1 MKWMPRWLGA
11 GSASKEASDEE
22 AMRRV
27 QASTDHAAFAQL
39 VNRWEGPI
47 RRLCVRMTGDEH
59 RGEDLAQEAFARVF
73 ANRHRFEPTRRFSTW
88 LWRIALNLCYE
99 EARKLGRRG
108 ERTADVGDDSAI
120 AGPRLVTDR
129 DAGPEGRA
137 VQAERVALVRAALGR
152 LPEAH
157 RAVVVLRE
165 YENLKFREI
174 AEVLDV
180 PEGTVKWR
188 MAEAMNQL
196 SEQLKPILA
205 AEADVSA
212 PAEVQPAAK
221 VRLAL

>member
-1 MKWMPRWLGA
+1 M
-11 GSASKEASDEE
+11 
-22 AMRRV
+22 
-27 QASTDHAAFAQL
+27 
-39 VNRWEGPI
+39 
-47 RRLCVRMTGDEH
+47 
-59 RGEDLAQEAFARVF
+59 
-73 ANRHRFEPTRRFSTW
+73 
-88 LWRIALNLCYE
+88 
-99 EARKLGRRG
+99 
-108 ERTADVGDDSAI
+108 
-120 AGPRLVTDR
+120 VTD
-129 DAGPEGRA
+129 DDGGPEGRA
-137 VQAERVALVRAALGR
+137 VRAERVAMVRAALGR